1 MNDKK
6 HTTLSIWLPNK
17 EADWF
22 KRMAEMKNMSISV
35 FLNEVLDEYKR
46 RYTTNVN
53 MRLEQEQ
60 EHDIC
65 FENVGK
71 DLTFFF

>member
-6 HTTLSIWLPNK
+6 HTTLSIWLPNE

-22 KRMAEMKNMSISV
+22 KRMAEKKNKSISV

-46 RYTTNVN
+46 SYDTTINI
-53 MRLEQEQ
+53 RLESELV
-60 EHDIC
+60 ETPKDDC
-65 FENVGK
+65 FT
-71 DLTFFF
+71 LFF

>member
-6 HTTLSIWLPNK
+6 HTTLSIWLPNE

-22 KRMAEMKNMSISV
+22 KRMAEKKNKSISV

-46 RYTTNVN
+46 SYDTTINIH
-53 MRLEQEQ
+53 LESELI
-60 EHDIC
+60 ETK
-65 FENVGK
+65 K
-71 DLTFFF
+71 DDCLTFFF